1 MAVTLRYVFSIP
13 TAKEGEFTKW
23 LHEEKASLNEQP
35 GLIGGKVYKSIQ
47 ADSKF
52 NFINVAIWESEE
64 QYRQA
69 YEKHVPR
76 AKARLVELGAEI
88 TRGSYQVALEY

>member
-1 MAVTLRYVFSIP
+1 MAVTLIYMLSIP
-13 TAKEGEFTKW
+13 AAKEGEYVKW
-23 LHEEKASLNEQP
+23 LHEEKASMNEQP

-64 QYRQA
+64 HYRQA

-76 AKARLVELGAEI
+76 AKATRILGLPVVL
-88 TRGSYQVALEY
+88 TSALQG